1 MTVRAMKA
9 GAVEFLTKPFRDQD
23 LLDAVQLALERDVVL
38 RQVLL
43 HRSEVGRHDD
53 HLDAFVMRQINGKTV
68 TQNITY
74 TIDPVDEEELYPPVA
89 EHLPE
94 YEYDHEVD
102 GGAEEEL
109 PPHEPRPPVKPGKPG
124 EPVPRPCIP
133 VVRAVELEP
142 GEEVPAA
149 QPSQPGCLCIVYV
162 DQASPK
168 ALAWLQGESDLP
180 MAMHETEAHP
190 PTTPTPQPGTPV
202 QPHPERE
209 FHGHW
214 VRVETTPSEPD
225 HDGQVRAAALLLGRG
240 LDLAH
245 WTSVATARFST
256 GTRLIPSSTFTT
268 CS

>member
-1 MTVRAMKA
+1 MALTRRVRVRHRRRRLMWVPVYVPRRALRLVAAGTYLGVQPPSGTAPEA
-9 GAVEFLTKPFRDQD
+9 GAPE
-23 LLDAVQLALERDVVL
+23 
-38 RQVLL
+38 
-43 HRSEVGRHDD
+43 
-53 HLDAFVMRQINGKTV
+53 HLPE
-68 TQNITY
+68 Y
-74 TIDPVDEEELYPPVA
+74 PVDEEELYPPVA

-109 PPHEPRPPVKPGKPG
+109 PPHEPSPPVKPGKPG
-124 EPVPRPCIP
+124 DPVPRPCIP

-225 HDGQVRAAALLLGRG
+225 HDGHHDEATLGW
-240 LDLAH
+240 AY
-245 WTSVATARFST
+245 VFEINERF
-256 GTRLIPSSTFTT
+256 
-268 CS
+268 